1 MKEGSNFND
10 CLLLDGLDNTL
21 SCKFI
26 NLKITGLKKM
36 GKIIKWLFYF
46 TTMGALALVFF
57 SYIGPFLGFDLSPDE
72 KTIMIPVELHEN

>member
-26 NLKITGLKKM
+26 NLQNYRIKKM

-46 TTMGALALVFF
+46 TTMGALALVIFA
-57 SYIGPFLGFDLSPDE
+57 YIGPFLGFDLSPDE